1 MGEAPTLHSLVS
13 QQCRPI
19 KIQVLS
25 RNRFQF
31 LNSLQINYRSNFFK
45 CLIWNAAQENPA
57 GVKIPSQ
64 IKTANLGV
72 PVPAGG
78 LDWTG

>member
-1 MGEAPTLHSLVS
+1 
-13 QQCRPI
+13 
-19 KIQVLS
+19 
-25 RNRFQF
+25 
-31 LNSLQINYRSNFFK
+31 LQINYKSNFFK

-57 GVKIPSQ
+57 GVKIPNQ

-78 LDWTG
+78 LDWMMF